1 MGANTER
8 HEKTELNTKYVV
20 LKLVFMKGVY
30 YFGNQRQPWRFKKC
44 INGKHVQRNF
54 STKKAAEDFARSFLA
69 GQAAKGAEA
78 VFFDRADKELLD
90 EIRAICGDVNPLDAV
105 KWWKAHW
112 NPKMQEGATVRKAF
126 EEFVEWL
133 GQSGRSRGHVRNVGA
148 TGAKF
153 CEAFGDR
160 VPSTVQSDEILT
172 WLLALPV
179 SPKSKKNIRG
189 DISSF
194 FLWCKNAKGWVSVLP
209 ELDARLLP
217 RVGKASVDVWTAEE
231 AEAALRKIERE
242 FPRCVPYFAL
252 RFFAG
257 LRDSEARRM
266 RWEWIDFKERTI
278 LVPGKICKTGE
289 DWLILPQLL
298 PDDASTVFAWLA
310 PFREAKGALDVPGK
324 SRGEALRKALLGGK
338 KNVIRHTFCTM
349 LANWNLDDAK
359 TIWATRH
366 TNVQTLRE
374 HYKGV
379 NQPRAEVEKYFAL
392 RPTKAGR

>member
-1 MGANTER
+1 MEEIKETA
-8 HEKTELNTKYVV
+8 V
-20 LKLVFMKGVY
+20 
-30 YFGNQRQPWRFKKC
+30 
-44 INGKHVQRNF
+44 
-54 STKKAAEDFARSFLA
+54 AAEPSSMDEVYRDHDAPVMTVRKLLEA
-69 GQAAKGAEA
+69 GVQFGHQT
-78 VFFDRADKELLD
+78 R
-90 EIRAICGDVNPLDAV
+90 R
-105 KWWKAHW
+105 W

-231 AEAALRKIERE
+231 AEAALRKCRIS
-242 FPRCVPYFAL
+242 RCAFL
-252 RFFAG
+252 RGCGTAKRGACGGNGSTSRSGRFWYPEK
-257 LRDSEARRM
+257 SARR
-266 RWEWIDFKERTI
+266 
-278 LVPGKICKTGE
+278 GKTG
-289 DWLILPQLL
+289 
-298 PDDASTVFAWLA
+298 
-310 PFREAKGALDVPGK
+310 
-324 SRGEALRKALLGGK
+324 
-338 KNVIRHTFCTM
+338 
-349 LANWNLDDAK
+349 
-359 TIWATRH
+359 
-366 TNVQTLRE
+366 
-374 HYKGV
+374 
-379 NQPRAEVEKYFAL
+379 
-392 RPTKAGR
+392 